1 MSLRLKTV
9 AEFKEYARADL
20 LPRLQKLEKI
30 RIIIIRK
37 IIYYVINSIIIIV
50 LMGLLLGYFAKF
62 KYQFIFYFYFCSL
75 FPALYLWINYYHNH
89 SKLYSSMFKEEIIGK
104 IVHFIDDN
112 HNLSY
117 AVNIQDDYQTLTLFG
132 LSQLFDQETKY
143 PDFLEQ
149 EDCIFGNIEG
159 TNIFFSRIFVQKNS
173 PEKMHLLAKLNSVCH
188 KISGGNFLVTK
199 GLQMLFFILLF
210 FTIKLFFLIIL
221 WVDYKT
227 IESSE
232 SSAKSQQKTDIFKGL
247 FFVAKFPK
255 NFERRIF
262 ILPHNFTN
270 KINLQQWRGK
280 KINLEDSEF
289 NKIFCVYGDSQLE
302 SRYIL
307 STNLMNRLVQFQKKA
322 QRDVYISFIEGHV
335 FIAIPYYHNLF
346 EPKIFKSMLY
356 FAPLKEYFET
366 LQLMIGIVKDLNL
379 NQKSWEL

>member
-1 MSLRLKTV
+1 MMSFRLKTV
-9 AEFKEYARADL
+9 AEFKEYARANL

-50 LMGLLLGYFAKF
+50 LIGLLLGYFAKF
-62 KYQFIFYFYFCSL
+62 KYQFLFYFYLCSL
-75 FPALYLWINYYHNH
+75 LPALYLWISYYHNYI
-89 SKLYSSMFKEEIIGK
+89 KLYSSIFKEEIIDK

-112 HNLSY
+112 YNLSY
-117 AVNIQDDYQTLTLFG
+117 TVNIQDNHQTLTFFG
-132 LSQLFDQETKY
+132 LSQLFNQEGDY
-143 PDFLEQ
+143 PNFLEQ
-149 EDCIFGNIEG
+149 EDCVVGNIQG
-159 TNIFFSRIFVQKNS
+159 IDIFFARIFVQKITT
-173 PEKMHLLAKLNSVCH
+173 EKYYLFP
-188 KISGGNFLVTK
+188 KIDSFYQQLSAGNFLIKRV
-199 GLQMLFFILLF
+199 LQILS
-210 FTIKLFFLIIL
+210 LIIL
-221 WVDYKT
+221 FSIVK
-227 IESSE
+227 ILFVVVLLVQFKASE
-232 SSAKSQQKTDIFKGL
+232 SSANSQQKTDIFKGL

-366 LQLMIGIVKDLNL
+366 LQLMIGIVQDLNL
-379 NQKSWEL
+379 NQKSWKS